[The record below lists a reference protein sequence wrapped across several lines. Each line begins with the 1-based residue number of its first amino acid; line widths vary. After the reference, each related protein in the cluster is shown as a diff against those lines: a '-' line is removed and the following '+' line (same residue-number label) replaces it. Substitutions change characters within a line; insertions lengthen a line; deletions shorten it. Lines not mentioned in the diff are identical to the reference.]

1 MACEIVLFMFYAG
14 SNYYIIVHVTSYILY
29 TLYILKIY
37 ISTMHAKPKLMKGYN
52 LLRNI
57 VVYIT
62 DTYHTKLPL
71 NVLQEKEASQTKH
84 LLLWNGIPHPK
95 CIHGHTKVQN
105 VNTVS

>member
-14 SNYYIIVHVTSYILY
+14 SNYIIAHVTSYILY

-57 VVYIT
+57 VVYIS
-62 DTYHTKLPL
+62 DTYHTKLP
-71 NVLQEKEASQTKH
+71 
-84 LLLWNGIPHPK
+84 
-95 CIHGHTKVQN
+95 
-105 VNTVS
+105 